1 MRCYGKSMNEPGG
14 IKSKGTINMM
24 ELLRKLQI
32 FADEGA
38 EGGADDAGASAAE
51 DQEGTQ
57 GDQSGSGEGEP
68 RQDSEKKYTDKD
80 LDRIIAKKI
89 AAERKRMTKLFN
101 DDQQESDLD
110 KIERDVLRREL
121 RADAKERLASEGL
134 PVALAD
140 LINYSDKEESEKSL
154 DEVTATFRAAVAQG
168 VKDALKGN
176 APRVSTGS
184 RATES
189 DLIRS
194 AFARNAR

>member
-38 EGGADDAGASAAE
+38 EDGAGDAGASAAE

-68 RQDSEKKYTDKD
+68 GQEPEKKYTDKD

-89 AAERKRMTKLFN
+89 AAERKRMKKLFN

-110 KIERDVLRREL
+110 KRERDVLRREL

-154 DEVTATFRAAVAQG
+154 DEVTDTFRAAVAQG

-176 APRVSTGS
+176 APRVSTGG
-184 RATES
+184 RTTES

>member
-1 MRCYGKSMNEPGG
+1 
-14 IKSKGTINMM
+14 MM

-38 EGGADDAGASAAE
+38 EDGADDAGASAAE

-68 RQDSEKKYTDKD
+68 GQEPEKKYTDKD

-110 KIERDVLRREL
+110 KRERDVLRREL

-140 LINYSDKEESEKSL
+140 LINYGDKEESEKSL

-176 APRVSTGS
+176 APRVSTGG

>member
-24 ELLRKLQI
+24 ESLRKLQI

-38 EGGADDAGASAAE
+38 EGGADDTGASAAE
-51 DQEGTQ
+51 DQEGAQ
-57 GDQSGSGEGEP
+57 GEP
-68 RQDSEKKYTDKD
+68 GQEPEKKYTDKD

-110 KIERDVLRREL
+110 KRERDVLRREL

>member
-1 MRCYGKSMNEPGG
+1 MNVRPPDKRGIEYRVRCYGKSMNEPGG

-57 GDQSGSGEGEP
+57 GDKNGSGEGEP
-68 RQDSEKKYTDKD
+68 GQEQEKKYTDKD

-110 KIERDVLRREL
+110 KRERDVLRREL

-134 PVALAD
+134 PVARPG
-140 LINYSDKEESEKSL
+140 INKGYKVYFEQYISANTIRHVGIESFQRTGYS
-154 DEVTATFRAAVAQG
+154 EVERAVLG
-168 VKDALKGN
+168 W
-176 APRVSTGS
+176 
-184 RATES
+184 
-189 DLIRS
+189 
-194 AFARNAR
+194 

>member
-1 MRCYGKSMNEPGG
+1 MSHKKGESFEQEKSLLSISNDIYILDANQVPTKCQPSANQMPTECHTEDSIGK
-14 IKSKGTINMM
+14 
-24 ELLRKLQI
+24 
-32 FADEGA
+32 
-38 EGGADDAGASAAE
+38 
-51 DQEGTQ
+51 
-57 GDQSGSGEGEP
+57 
-68 RQDSEKKYTDKD
+68 DSIGKD

-110 KIERDVLRREL
+110 KRERDVLRREL

-140 LINYSDKEESEKSL
+140 LINYGDKEESEKSL

-184 RATES
+184 RVTES

>member
-68 RQDSEKKYTDKD
+68 EKRYTDKD

-110 KIERDVLRREL
+110 KRERDVLRREL

-176 APRVSTGS
+176 APRVSTGG

>member
-1 MRCYGKSMNEPGG
+1 MRDMF
-14 IKSKGTINMM
+14 
-24 ELLRKLQI
+24 RKLQL
-32 FADEGA
+32 FAEEGA
-38 EGGADDAGASAAE
+38 EEGAGDAEASTAE

-57 GDQSGSGEGEP
+57 GDQNGSGEAEP
-68 RQDSEKKYTDKD
+68 GQKPEKKYTDED
-80 LDRIIAKKI
+80 VDRIIAKRI
-89 AAERKRMTKLFN
+89 AAERKRMSKLFN
-101 DDQQESDLD
+101 DEQQESELD
-110 KIERDVLRREL
+110 KRERDVLKREL